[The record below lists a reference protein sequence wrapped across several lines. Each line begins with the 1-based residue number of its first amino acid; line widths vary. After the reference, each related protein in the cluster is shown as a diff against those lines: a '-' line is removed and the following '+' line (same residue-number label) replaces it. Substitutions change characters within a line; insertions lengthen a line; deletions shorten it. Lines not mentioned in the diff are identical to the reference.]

1 MKTITM
7 VSYFK
12 IIVVCKY
19 LTSCFCFA
27 VRVQN
32 RCSTRILLEAV
43 TLSFDFANA
52 KIITSV
58 LINWT
63 LISCTRRIIWS
74 WRYWFFGFSSCKYKN
89 VVYLE
94 LWVSIRFSH
103 SLFAI
108 RIVYYLFLTFSIS
121 KLNIIWSNFLRYS
134 TFAFD
139 TILISIS
146 VSWV

>member
-1 MKTITM
+1 M

-12 IIVVCKY
+12 IIVVCKH

-32 RCSTRILLEAV
+32 WCSTRILLEAV

-52 KIITSV
+52 KTITGV

-94 LWVSIRFSH
+94 LWVSIRSWCR

-108 RIVYYLFLTFSIS
+108 TIMYYLFLTFSIS
-121 KLNIIWSNFLRYS
+121 KLNISWSNFHVIPHSLL
-134 TFAFD
+134 TQF
-139 TILISIS
+139 
-146 VSWV
+146 W